1 MQSICV
7 YCGSSASNEAAY
19 IAEAKTLGEALGQSG
34 RRLVYGGA
42 HVGLMGAVADAALAA
57 GADVLGVMPRSLVDI
72 EVQHDGLTE
81 LVIVDSMHER
91 KAHMVAESDGF
102 IALPGGFGTLDEL
115 FETLTWAQLGY
126 HHKPI
131 GILNVQGYFD
141 DLLGFL
147 QNAVAKQLIKQQHVD
162 MLLVAK
168 TSAELL
174 EMMTQFQPVTTRKW
188 P

>member
-1 MQSICV
+1 MQSVCV
-7 YCGSSASNEAAY
+7 YCGSSASNEASY
-19 IAEAKTLGEALGQSG
+19 IAAAKALGTSLGRSG

-57 GADVLGVMPRSLVDI
+57 GAEVLGVMPRSLVEI

-102 IALPGGFGTLDEL
+102 IAMPGGFGTLDEL

-126 HHKPI
+126 HAKPI

-141 DLLGFL
+141 DLLVFL
-147 QNAVAKQLIKQQHVD
+147 ENAVAKQLVKQQHLD
-162 MLLVAK
+162 MLLVA
-168 TSAELL
+168 SSGDELL
-174 EMMTQFQPVTTRKW
+174 EKMVKFRPVTTRKW